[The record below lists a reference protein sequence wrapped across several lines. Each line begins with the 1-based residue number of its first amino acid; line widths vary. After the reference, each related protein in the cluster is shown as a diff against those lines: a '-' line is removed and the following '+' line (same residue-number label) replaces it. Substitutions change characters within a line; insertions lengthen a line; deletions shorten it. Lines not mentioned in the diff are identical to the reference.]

1 MGPIISFAYVTM
13 IIMLKSIEHRETIN
27 RLSFFRQ
34 MGLAWLYLLSL
45 YVAVGL
51 IMGPGKYMAHL
62 IHIEFFSWIFKV
74 VWVMISVGV
83 ALLLIQLLLP
93 YLLKVEEQ
101 RKT

>member
-1 MGPIISFAYVTM
+1 MGPIISFVYVTM

-27 RLSFFRQ
+27 KLPFIRQ

-62 IHIEFFSWIFKV
+62 IHIEFFAWIFKV
-74 VWVMISVGV
+74 VWVMISVG
-83 ALLLIQLLLP
+83 AAQLLIQLLFP